1 MSDPDATMED
11 VTDRGR
17 APSGARGGA
26 ARSGEAAA
34 LEGLDPQQRRA
45 VLAPRGPVCIL
56 AGAGTGKTRTITRR
70 IAHLVSTGHVR
81 GDQVLAVTFTSRAA
95 GELRMR
101 LAGLGVADAGTGPVQ
116 ARTFHSTA
124 LRTLSYFWPRVYGEE
139 PWQLLDAQF
148 RAVAQAVRR
157 VGIDPSTETIRD
169 VLTEIGWAKSSLLT
183 PDTYAE
189 RAIALDRSVPVPAA
203 EVARAFRAYEDL
215 KVSGPVRM
223 LDFDDLLGHMAELL
237 EDVPAVAEEFRER
250 YRCFVVDEFQDV
262 TPAQQRL
269 LSAWVGNRDD
279 LTVVGDVNQTI
290 YSFAGAEPDYL
301 LGFAERYPGATV
313 VRLESDYRSTPQV
326 VELANAVI
334 GAGAGRFRSAGLT
347 LRGMRPP
354 GPEPTLTG
362 YADEDA
368 EAAAVAGA
376 IADLVHGGLDP
387 SEIAVLYRVN
397 AQSERIEA
405 ALDEVGVGYRLK
417 GGEGFFERP
426 VIRRAMAAIDR
437 LVDGSAEPAM
447 SGDDAP
453 ADPTAVVRVIR
464 DALAPLGLT
473 DAEPAGTQARE
484 SWDSLTALVG
494 LAEEIAQ
501 VESRP
506 GLLPVVAGLRARA
519 AARHAPDER
528 GVTLASLHAAKG
540 LEWDAVFLIG
550 VHEGGIPIS
559 HAISSGPDAVE
570 EERRLL
576 YVGVTRAREHLAVS
590 WSLSRRAGGRASRR
604 PSRFL
609 DPVRPAAEP
618 VRTGPAPRAPDKG
631 LCRGCGERLTG
642 PMYRALGLCPECSAE
657 VDTGLFERLR
667 QWRRETSER
676 IAKPAYTVFTNDTLA
691 QIARERPTDTRAL
704 GRIGGIGA
712 HKLAEYG
719 DEVLRIVR
727 AG

>member
-1 MSDPDATMED
+1 M
-11 VTDRGR
+11 R
-17 APSGARGGA
+17 RGGQEGGHGGG
-26 ARSGEAAA
+26 RVSA

-70 IAHLVSTGHVR
+70 IAHLVNTGHVR
-81 GDQVLAVTFTSRAA
+81 GDQVLAVTFTARAA

-116 ARTFHSTA
+116 ARTFHSAA
-124 LRTLSYFWPRVYGEE
+124 LRNLSYFWPRIYGEE
-139 PWQLLDAQF
+139 PWQLLDGQF

-157 VGIDPSTETIRD
+157 VGLDPSTDTIRD

-183 PDTYAE
+183 PDNYAE
-189 RAIALDRSVPVPAA
+189 QAVALGRDLPVPGH

-223 LDFDDLLGHMAELL
+223 LDFDDLLGHMADLVE
-237 EDVPAVAEEFRER
+237 EVPAIAEEFRDR

-269 LSAWVGNRDD
+269 LSAWLGNRDD

-290 YSFAGAEPDYL
+290 YSFAGAQPDFL
-301 LGFAERYPGATV
+301 LGFADRYPEATV

-326 VELANAVI
+326 VGMANAVI

-347 LRGMRPP
+347 LKGMRAP
-354 GPEPTLTG
+354 GPEPILTE
-362 YADEDA
+362 YPDEDA
-368 EAAAVAGA
+368 EAEAVAAA

-387 SEIAVLYRVN
+387 SEVAVLYRIN

-405 ALDEVGVGYRLK
+405 ALDEVGIGYRLK
-417 GGEGFFERP
+417 GGEGFFERT
-426 VIRRAMAAIDR
+426 VVRRAMSAIDR
-437 LVDGSAEPAM
+437 LVDGSDEAQAQTL
-447 SGDDAP
+447 ATLT
-453 ADPTAVVRVIR
+453 DPTEIVAVIR
-464 DALAPLGLT
+464 QTLEPLGLT
-473 DAEPAGTQARE
+473 AAEPSGTQARE

-494 LAEEIAQ
+494 LAEEIATT
-501 VESRP
+501 EATP

-528 GVTLASLHAAKG
+528 GVTLASFHAAKG

-550 VHEGGIPIS
+550 VHEGSLPIS
-559 HAISSGPDAVE
+559 HAINAGPDAIE

-576 YVGVTRAREHLAVS
+576 YVGITRAREHLS
-590 WSLSRRAGGRASRR
+590 LTWSRSRRAGGRATRR

-609 DPVRPAAEP
+609 DPVRPAQM
-618 VRTGPAPRAPDKG
+618 PADPRASRDKSEKG
-631 LCRGCGERLTG
+631 SCRGCGEKLIG
-642 PMYRALGLCPECSAE
+642 PMHRALGLCPECSME

-667 QWRRETSER
+667 DWRKETSER
-676 IAKPAYTVFTNDTLA
+676 IGKPAYTVFTNDTLA

-712 HKLAEYG
+712 HKLSEYG
-719 DEVLRIVR
+719 DDVLRLIR
-727 AG
+727 EG

>member
-1 MSDPDATMED
+1 MRRGPVSGPDSG
-11 VTDRGR
+11 RGD
-17 APSGARGGA
+17 GAE
-26 ARSGEAAA
+26 SA

-70 IAHLVSTGHVR
+70 IAHLVTTGHVR
-81 GDQVLAVTFTSRAA
+81 GDQVLAVTFTARAA

-116 ARTFHSTA
+116 ARTFHSAA
-124 LRTLSYFWPRVYGEE
+124 LRNLSYFWPRVYGEE
-139 PWQLLDAQF
+139 PWQLLDGQF

-157 VGIDPSTETIRD
+157 VGLDPATETIRD

-189 RAIALDRSVPVPAA
+189 QAVALGRDLPVPAP

-223 LDFDDLLGHMAELL
+223 LDFDDLLSHMAELV
-237 EDVPAVAEEFRER
+237 EEVPAIAEEFRDR

-269 LSAWVGNRDD
+269 LTAWLGRRDD

-290 YSFAGAEPDYL
+290 YSFAGAEPDFL
-301 LGFAERYPGATV
+301 LGFADRYPGATV

-326 VELANAVI
+326 VDLANAVI
-334 GAGAGRFRSAGLT
+334 GAGSGRFRSAGLT

-354 GPEPTLTG
+354 GPEPVLAE
-362 YADEDA
+362 YPDEDA
-368 EAAAVAGA
+368 EAEAVAGA
-376 IADLVHGGLDP
+376 VADLVHGGMDP
-387 SEIAVLYRVN
+387 SEIAVLYRIN
-397 AQSERIEA
+397 AQSERVEA
-405 ALDEVGVGYRLK
+405 ALDEAGIGYRLK

-426 VIRRAMAAIDR
+426 VVRRAMSAIDR
-437 LVDGSAEPAM
+437 LIDGSDEARAQAY
-447 SGDDAP
+447 SQLS
-453 ADPTAVVRVIR
+453 DPTEIVAVIR
-464 DALAPLGLT
+464 QALEPLGLT
-473 DAEPAGTQARE
+473 AAEPSGAQARE
-484 SWDSLTALVG
+484 TWNSLNSLVG
-494 LAEEIAQ
+494 LAEEIATA
-501 VESRP
+501 EARE
-506 GLLPVVAGLRARA
+506 GLLPVVAGLRERA

-528 GVTLASLHAAKG
+528 GVTLASFHAAKG

-550 VHEGGIPIS
+550 VHEGSLPIS
-559 HAISSGPDAVE
+559 HAINAGPDAIE

-576 YVGVTRAREHLAVS
+576 YVGVTRAREHLTVS
-590 WSLSRRAGGRASRR
+590 WSRSRRAGGRAGRR

-609 DPVRPAAEP
+609 DPVRPAQSP
-618 VRTGPAPRAPDKG
+618 VGPRGSTDTSDKG
-631 LCRGCGERLTG
+631 RCRGCGEKLTG
-642 PMYRALGLCPECSAE
+642 PMHRALGLCPECSVE

-667 QWRRETSER
+667 DWRKETSER
-676 IAKPAYTVFTNDTLA
+676 IGKPAYTVFTNDTLA
-691 QIARERPTDTRAL
+691 QIARERPADTRAL

-712 HKLAEYG
+712 HKLSEYG
-719 DEVLRIVR
+719 DDVLKLIR
-727 AG
+727 AT

>member
-1 MSDPDATMED
+1 M
-11 VTDRGR
+11 TDRG
-17 APSGARGGA
+17 GQT
-26 ARSGEAAA
+26 EAV

-70 IAHLVSTGHVR
+70 IAHLVSAGHVR

-101 LAGLGVADAGTGPVQ
+101 LAALGIAEAGTGPVQ
-116 ARTFHSTA
+116 ARTFHAAA
-124 LRTLSYFWPRVYGEE
+124 LRNLSYFWPRVYGEE
-139 PWQLLDAQF
+139 PWQLLDGQF

-157 VGIDPSTETIRD
+157 VGLDPTTETIRD

-189 RAIALDRSVPVPAA
+189 RAVALSRATPVPAP

-215 KVSGPVRM
+215 KVSGPVRL
-223 LDFDDLLGHMAELL
+223 LDFDDLLGHMAELV
-237 EDVPAVAEEFRER
+237 EDVPAVAEEFRDR

-269 LSAWVGNRDD
+269 LDAWLGRRDD
-279 LTVVGDVNQTI
+279 LTAVGDVNQTI
-290 YSFAGAEPDYL
+290 YTFAGAEPDHL
-301 LGFAERYPGATV
+301 LRFPERFPEATV

-326 VELANAVI
+326 VDLANAVI
-334 GAGAGRFRSAGLT
+334 GAASGRFRTAGLT

-354 GPEPTLTG
+354 GPEPVLAEH
-362 YADEDA
+362 ADEDA

-376 IADLVHGGLDP
+376 IADLVHGGFDP
-387 SEIAVLYRVN
+387 AEIAVLYRVN

-405 ALDEVGVGYRLK
+405 ALDEVGIGYRLR

-426 VIRRAMAAIDR
+426 AVRRAMTAIDR
-437 LVDGSAEPAM
+437 LVDGSDEAAAARNAELT
-447 SGDDAP
+447 
-453 ADPTAVVRVIR
+453 DPTDVVRVIR
-464 DALAPLGLT
+464 EALEPLGLT
-473 DAEPAGTQARE
+473 TAEPSGTQARE
-484 SWDSLTALVG
+484 TWSSLTALVG
-494 LAEEIAQ
+494 LAEEIAT
-501 VESRP
+501 VEPTP

-528 GVTLASLHAAKG
+528 GVTLASFHAAKG

-559 HAISSGPDAVE
+559 HAISAGTDAVE

-576 YVGVTRAREHLAVS
+576 YVGITRAREHLTVS
-590 WSLSRRAGGRASRR
+590 WSRSRRAGGRATRR

-609 DPVRPAAEP
+609 DPVRPAAA
-618 VRTGPAPRAPDKG
+618 PAPRRSADAPDKG
-631 LCRGCGERLTG
+631 RCRGCGERLTG
-642 PMYRALGLCPECSAE
+642 PMHRALGLCPDCSVE

-667 QWRRETSER
+667 EWRRETADR

-691 QIARERPTDTRAL
+691 QIARERPTDTRSL

-712 HKLAEYG
+712 HKLGEYG
-719 DEVLRIVR
+719 DDVLRIVR
-727 AG
+727 GG

>member
-1 MSDPDATMED
+1 M
-11 VTDRGR
+11 TDRGR
-17 APSGARGGA
+17 PR
-26 ARSGEAAA
+26 AAA
-34 LEGLDPQQRRA
+34 LDGLDPQQRRA

-116 ARTFHSTA
+116 ARTFHSAA
-124 LRTLSYFWPRVYGEE
+124 LRNLSYFWPRVYGEE
-139 PWQLLDAQF
+139 PWQLLDQQF

-157 VGIDPSTETIRD
+157 VGLDPTTETIRD

-183 PDTYAE
+183 PETYAE
-189 RAIALDRSVPVPAA
+189 RAVALGRNTPVPAP

-223 LDFDDLLGHMAELL
+223 LDFDDLLMHMAELV
-237 EDVPAVAEEFRER
+237 EEVPAVAEEFRDR

-269 LSAWVGNRDD
+269 LDAWLGRRDD

-290 YSFAGAEPDYL
+290 YTFAGAEPDYL
-301 LGFAERYPGATV
+301 LRFPERFPDATV

-334 GAGAGRFRSAGLT
+334 GGSAGRFRSAGLT

-354 GPEPTLTG
+354 GPEPVLTEH
-362 YADEDA
+362 ADEDA

-387 SEIAVLYRVN
+387 AEIAVLYRVN
-397 AQSERIEA
+397 AQSERLEA
-405 ALDEVGVGYRLK
+405 ALDEVGIGYRLR

-426 VIRRAMAAIDR
+426 AVRRAMTAIDR
-437 LVDGSAEPAM
+437 LVDGSDEAAAARN
-447 SGDDAP
+447 SALT
-453 ADPTAVVRVIR
+453 DPTDVVRVIR
-464 DALAPLGLT
+464 DALEPLGLT
-473 DAEPAGTQARE
+473 AAEPSGTQARE
-484 SWDSLTALVG
+484 TWDALTALVG
-494 LAEEIAQ
+494 LAEEIATAEQ
-501 VESRP
+501 AP

-540 LEWDAVFLIG
+540 LEWDAVFLVG
-550 VHEGGIPIS
+550 LHEGGIPIS
-559 HAISSGPDAVE
+559 HSISAGPDAVE

-576 YVGVTRAREHLAVS
+576 YVGVTRAREHLSVS
-590 WSLSRRAGGRASRR
+590 WSRSRRAGGRATRR

-609 DPVRPAAEP
+609 DPVRPA
-618 VRTGPAPRAPDKG
+618 VGPAPRRSQDAPDKG
-631 LCRGCGERLTG
+631 RCRGCGEKLAG
-642 PMYRALGLCPECSAE
+642 PMHRALGLCPECSVE

-667 QWRRETSER
+667 DWRRETAER

-691 QIARERPTDTRAL
+691 QIARERPSDTRAL

-712 HKLAEYG
+712 HKLGEYG
-719 DEVLRIVR
+719 DDVLRIVR
-727 AG
+727 GG

>member
-1 MSDPDATMED
+1 MLD
-11 VTDRGR
+11 
-17 APSGARGGA
+17 
-26 ARSGEAAA
+26 
-34 LEGLDPQQRRA
+34 GLDPQQRQA
-45 VLAPRGPVCIL
+45 VLAPRGPVSIL

-81 GDQVLAVTFTSRAA
+81 GDQVLSVTFTARAA

-116 ARTFHSTA
+116 ARTFHSAA
-124 LRTLSYFWPRVYGEE
+124 LRHLSYFWPRVYGEE
-139 PWQLLDAQF
+139 PWQLLDGQF

-157 VGIDPSTETIRD
+157 AGLDPSTETIRD

-189 RAIALDRSVPVPAA
+189 KAVGLGRNLPVPAP
-203 EVARAFRAYEDL
+203 EVAHAFRAYEDL
-215 KVSGPVRM
+215 KVSGPVRL
-223 LDFDDLLGHMAELL
+223 LDFDDLLESMAGLL
-237 EDVPAVAEEFRER
+237 ETNVGVADEFRSR
-250 YRCFVVDEFQDV
+250 YRSFVVDEYQDV

-269 LSAWVGNRDD
+269 LSAWLGQRDD

-290 YSFAGAEPDYL
+290 YSFAGAEPDFL
-301 LGFAERYPGATV
+301 LGFAERFPGATV

-326 VELANAVI
+326 VDLANTVI

-354 GPEPTLTG
+354 GPEPRL
-362 YADEDA
+362 AEHPDEDA

-387 SEIAVLYRVN
+387 SEIAVLYRIN
-397 AQSERIEA
+397 AQSERVES
-405 ALDEVGVGYRLK
+405 ALDEVGIGYRLK
-417 GGEGFFERP
+417 GGEGFDRP

-437 LVDGSAEPAM
+437 LVDGTDEASAEQNA
-447 SGDDAP
+447 AIT
-453 ADPTAVVRVIR
+453 DPTAVVRVIR
-464 DALAPLGLT
+464 DALAPLGLS
-473 DAEPAGTQARE
+473 DAEPSGTQARE
-484 SWDSLTALVG
+484 TWDSLNALAG
-494 LAEEIAQ
+494 LAEEIATT
-501 VESRP
+501 EPTP

-528 GVTLASLHAAKG
+528 GVTLASFHAAKG

-550 VHEGGIPIS
+550 VHEGGVPIS
-559 HAISSGPDAVE
+559 HAINAGADAIE

-576 YVGVTRAREHLAVS
+576 YVGITRAREHLSLS
-590 WSLSRRAGGRASRR
+590 WSRSRRAGGRATRR

-609 DPVRPAAEP
+609 DPVRPA
-618 VRTGPAPRAPDKG
+618 PAPTTAGTSGGGSEKG
-631 LCRGCGERLTG
+631 RCRGCGAKLTG
-642 PMYRALGLCPECSAE
+642 PMHRALGLCPDCSIE
-657 VDTGLFERLR
+657 VDTELFEQLR
-667 QWRRETSER
+667 QWRKETSER

-691 QIARERPTDTRAL
+691 KIAYERPTDTGAL

-712 HKLAEYG
+712 HKLSEYG
-719 DEVLRIVR
+719 DDVLRIVR
-727 AG
+727 AR

>member
-1 MSDPDATMED
+1 MGRQAAE
-11 VTDRGR
+11 R
-17 APSGARGGA
+17 AP
-26 ARSGEAAA
+26 
-34 LEGLDPQQRRA
+34 LDGLDPQQRRA

-81 GDQVLAVTFTSRAA
+81 GDQVLAVTFTARAA

-101 LAGLGVADAGTGPVQ
+101 LAGLGVAEAGTGPVQ
-116 ARTFHSTA
+116 ARTFHSAA
-124 LRTLSYFWPRVYGEE
+124 LRNLGYFWPRVYGEE
-139 PWQLLDAQF
+139 PWQLLDGQF

-157 VGIDPSTETIRD
+157 VGLDPSTETIRD

-189 RAIALDRSVPVPAA
+189 KAVSLGRNLPVPAP
-203 EVARAFRAYEDL
+203 EVARAFRTYEDL

-223 LDFDDLLGHMAELL
+223 LDFDDLLGHMADLL
-237 EDVPAVAEEFRER
+237 EEVPAIAEEFRDR

-269 LSAWVGNRDD
+269 LTAWLGQRDD

-301 LGFAERYPGATV
+301 LGFADKFPDGTI

-326 VELANAVI
+326 VDLANAVI
-334 GAGAGRFRSAGLT
+334 GAGSGRFRSAGLT
-347 LRGMRPP
+347 LRGMRAP
-354 GPEPTLTG
+354 GPEPSLKD
-362 YADEDA
+362 YSDEDA
-368 EAAAVAGA
+368 EAAAVAGN

-387 SEIAVLYRVN
+387 SEIAVLYRIN

-405 ALDEVGVGYRLK
+405 ALDEVGIGYRLK

-426 VIRRAMAAIDR
+426 VIRRAMSAIDR
-437 LVDGSAEPAM
+437 LVDGTDEAAAAAGAEL
-447 SGDDAP
+447 S
-453 ADPTAVVRVIR
+453 DPTDIVRVIR
-464 DALAPLGLT
+464 GAMEPLGLT
-473 DAEPAGTQARE
+473 AAEPSGTQARE
-484 SWDSLTALVG
+484 TWSSLNSLAGLV
-494 LAEEIAQ
+494 EEIATA
-501 VESRP
+501 EPSG

-519 AARHAPDER
+519 AARHAPDEQ
-528 GVTLASLHAAKG
+528 GVTLASFHAAKG

-559 HAISSGPDAVE
+559 HAINAGPNAIE

-576 YVGVTRAREHLAVS
+576 YVGITRAREHLSLS
-590 WSLSRRAGGRASRR
+590 WSRSRRAGGRATRR

-609 DPVRPAAEP
+609 DPIRPAQA
-618 VRTGPAPRAPDKG
+618 PAASRASTAAPEKG
-631 LCRGCGERLTG
+631 RCRGCGERLTG
-642 PMYRALGLCPECSAE
+642 PVHRALGLCPECSIE
-657 VDTGLFERLR
+657 IDTGLFERLR
-667 QWRRETSER
+667 EWRKETAER

-691 QIARERPTDTRAL
+691 QIARDRPADTGSL

-712 HKLAEYG
+712 HKLSEYG
-719 DEVLRIVR
+719 DDVLRIVR
-727 AG
+727 AKATS

>member
-1 MSDPDATMED
+1 MSEPDATMGG
-11 VTDRGR
+11 VTD
-17 APSGARGGA
+17 S
-26 ARSGEAAA
+26 
-34 LEGLDPQQRRA
+34 LDGLDPQQRRA

-101 LAGLGVADAGTGPVQ
+101 LAGLGVAEAGTGPVQ
-116 ARTFHSTA
+116 ARTFHSAA
-124 LRTLSYFWPRVYGEE
+124 LRNLSYFWPRVYGEE
-139 PWQLLDAQF
+139 PWQLLDGQF

-157 VGIDPSTETIRD
+157 VGIDPTTETIRD

-189 RAIALDRSVPVPAA
+189 RAVALARDTPVPAT

-215 KVSGPVRM
+215 KVSGPVRL
-223 LDFDDLLGHMAELL
+223 LDFDDLLGHMADLVE
-237 EDVPAVAEEFRER
+237 EVPAIAEEFRDR

-262 TPAQQRL
+262 TPSQHRL
-269 LSAWVGNRDD
+269 LSAWLGNRDD

-290 YSFAGAEPDYL
+290 YTFAGAEPDYL
-301 LGFAERYPGATV
+301 LGFAERFPGATV

-334 GAGAGRFRSAGLT
+334 GAGAGRFRTAGLT

-354 GPEPTLTG
+354 GPEPVLAE

-376 IADLVHGGLDP
+376 VADLVHGGLDP
-387 SEIAVLYRVN
+387 AEIAVLYRVN
-397 AQSERIEA
+397 AQSERVEA
-405 ALDEVGVGYRLK
+405 ALDEAGIGYRLK

-426 VIRRAMAAIDR
+426 AVRRAMTAIDR
-437 LVDGSAEPAM
+437 LVDGSDEDAAARNAELT
-447 SGDDAP
+447 
-453 ADPTAVVRVIR
+453 DPTDVVRVIR
-464 DALAPLGLT
+464 DALEPLGLT
-473 DAEPAGTQARE
+473 AAEPSGTQARE
-484 SWDSLTALVG
+484 TWDSLSALAG
-494 LAEEIAQ
+494 LAEEIATT
-501 VESRP
+501 EPTP

-550 VHEGGIPIS
+550 VQEGGVPIS
-559 HAISSGPDAVE
+559 HAISRGPDAIE

-576 YVGVTRAREHLAVS
+576 YVGVTRAREHLSVS
-590 WSLSRRAGGRASRR
+590 WSRSRRAGGRATRR

-609 DPVRPAAEP
+609 DPVRPAVDPVARRSAEVP
-618 VRTGPAPRAPDKG
+618 EKG
-631 LCRGCGERLTG
+631 RCRGCGERLAG
-642 PMYRALGLCPECSAE
+642 PMHRALGLCPECSVE

-667 QWRRETSER
+667 EWRRETSER

-691 QIARERPTDTRAL
+691 QIARERPSDTRAL

-719 DEVLRIVR
+719 DDVLRIVR
-727 AG
+727 GG

>member
-1 MSDPDATMED
+1 M
-11 VTDRGR
+11 G
-17 APSGARGGA
+17 
-26 ARSGEAAA
+26 RSGREGERESA
-34 LEGLDPQQRRA
+34 LDGLDPQQRRA

-70 IAHLVSTGHVR
+70 IAHLVTTGHVR

-116 ARTFHSTA
+116 ARTFHSAA
-124 LRTLSYFWPRVYGEE
+124 LRNLSYFWPRVYGEE
-139 PWQLLDAQF
+139 PWQLLDGQF

-157 VGIDPSTETIRD
+157 VGLDPSTETIRD

-189 RAIALDRSVPVPAA
+189 QALMLGRDIPVPAP

-215 KVSGPVRM
+215 KVSGPVRL
-223 LDFDDLLGHMAELL
+223 LDFDDLLGHMSDLME
-237 EDVPAVAEEFRER
+237 EVPAIAEEFRDR

-269 LSAWVGNRDD
+269 LNAWLGSRDD

-290 YSFAGAEPDYL
+290 YSFAGAEPDFL
-301 LGFAERYPGATV
+301 LGFADRFPEATV

-334 GAGAGRFRSAGLT
+334 GAGAGRFRTAGLT
-347 LRGMRPP
+347 LKGMRAP
-354 GPEPTLTG
+354 GPEPVL
-362 YADEDA
+362 AEHPDEDA

-376 IADLVHGGLDP
+376 VADLVHGGLDP
-387 SEIAVLYRVN
+387 AEIAVLYRIN

-405 ALDEVGVGYRLK
+405 ALDEAGIRYRLR
-417 GGEGFFERP
+417 GGEGFFERQ
-426 VIRRAMAAIDR
+426 VVRRAMSVIDR
-437 LVDGSAEPAM
+437 LVDGSDETQARALTELT
-447 SGDDAP
+447 
-453 ADPTAVVRVIR
+453 DPTEIVGVLRT
-464 DALAPLGLT
+464 ALEPLGLT
-473 DAEPAGTQARE
+473 AAEPSGAQARE
-484 SWDSLTALVG
+484 TWNSLTALIG
-494 LAEEIAQ
+494 LAEEIATAQ
-501 VESRP
+501 TRP
-506 GLLPVVAGLRARA
+506 GLLPVVAGIRERAS
-519 AARHAPDER
+519 ARHAPDER

-550 VHEGGIPIS
+550 VHEGSLPIS
-559 HAISSGPDAVE
+559 HAINAGPDAIE

-576 YVGVTRAREHLAVS
+576 YVGITRAREHLSVT
-590 WSLSRRAGGRASRR
+590 WSRSRRAGGRATRR

-609 DPVRPAAEP
+609 DPVRPAQPTAEP
-618 VRTGPAPRAPDKG
+618 RPMAETSDKG
-631 LCRGCGERLTG
+631 RCRGCGERLTG
-642 PMYRALGLCPECSAE
+642 PMHRALGLCPGCSVE

-667 QWRRETSER
+667 DWRKVTAER
-676 IAKPAYTVFTNDTLA
+676 IGKPAYTVFTNDTLA
-691 QIARERPTDTRAL
+691 QIARERPSDTRSL

-712 HKLAEYG
+712 HKLGEYG
-719 DEVLRIVR
+719 DDVLRLVR
-727 AG
+727 GS

>member
-1 MSDPDATMED
+1 MSDL
-11 VTDRGR
+11 RR
-17 APSGARGGA
+17 NQ
-26 ARSGEAAA
+26 EAA
-34 LEGLDPQQRRA
+34 LDGLDPQQRRA

-70 IAHLVSTGHVR
+70 IAHLVTTGHVR
-81 GDQVLAVTFTSRAA
+81 GDQVLAVTFTARAA

-101 LAGLGVADAGTGPVQ
+101 LAGLGVAEAGTGPVQ
-116 ARTFHSTA
+116 ARTFHSAA
-124 LRTLSYFWPRVYGEE
+124 LRNLSFFWPRVYGEE
-139 PWQLLDAQF
+139 PWQLLDGQF

-157 VGIDPSTETIRD
+157 VGMDPSTETIRD

-189 RAIALDRSVPVPAA
+189 RAIALGRDLPAPVP
-203 EVARAFRAYEDL
+203 EVARAFRSYEDL

-223 LDFDDLLGHMAELL
+223 LDFDDLLMHMAELI
-237 EDVPAVAEEFRER
+237 EEVPAIAEEFRDR

-269 LSAWVGNRDD
+269 LSAWLGRRDD

-290 YSFAGAEPDYL
+290 YSFAGADPDFL
-301 LGFAERYPGATV
+301 LGFGDRYPGATV
-313 VRLESDYRSTPQV
+313 VRLESDYRSTSQV
-326 VELANAVI
+326 VDLANAVI
-334 GAGAGRFRSAGLT
+334 GAGSGRFRSAGLT

-354 GPEPTLTG
+354 GPDPVLTE

-368 EAAAVAGA
+368 EAEAVAGA

-405 ALDEVGVGYRLK
+405 ALDEVGIGYRLK
-417 GGEGFFERP
+417 GGEGFFDRQ

-437 LVDGSAEPAM
+437 LVDGSDEAGA
-447 SGDDAP
+447 GAHAGL
-453 ADPTAVVRVIR
+453 ADVTDIVRVIR
-464 DALAPLGLT
+464 SALEPLGLSA
-473 DAEPAGTQARE
+473 AEPSGAQARE
-484 SWDSLTALVG
+484 KWDALTALVG
-494 LAEEIAQ
+494 LAEEIATA
-501 VESRP
+501 ETRP

-519 AARHAPDER
+519 SARHAPDER
-528 GVTLASLHAAKG
+528 GVTLASFHAAKG
-540 LEWDAVFLIG
+540 LEWDAVFLLG
-550 VHEGGIPIS
+550 VHEGSLPIS
-559 HAISSGPDAVE
+559 HAIKAGPDAIE

-576 YVGVTRAREHLAVS
+576 YVGITRAREHLSVS
-590 WSLSRRAGGRASRR
+590 WSRSRRAGGRATRR

-609 DPVRPAAEP
+609 DPVRP
-618 VRTGPAPRAPDKG
+618 TPAPSGTLRASETPEKG

-642 PMYRALGLCPECSAE
+642 AMHRALGLCPECSVE

-667 QWRRETSER
+667 EWRKETSER
-676 IAKPAYTVFTNDTLA
+676 LGKPAYTVFTNDTLA
-691 QIARERPTDTRAL
+691 RIARERPGDTRAL

-712 HKLAEYG
+712 HKLGEYG
-719 DEVLRIVR
+719 DDVLRLVR
-727 AG
+727 QS

>member
-1 MSDPDATMED
+1 MLD
-11 VTDRGR
+11 
-17 APSGARGGA
+17 
-26 ARSGEAAA
+26 
-34 LEGLDPQQRRA
+34 GLDPQQLQA
-45 VLAPRGPVCIL
+45 VLAPRGPVSIL

-81 GDQVLAVTFTSRAA
+81 GDQVLSVTFTARAA

-116 ARTFHSTA
+116 ARTFHSAA
-124 LRTLSYFWPRVYGEE
+124 LRHLSYFWPRVYGEE
-139 PWQLLDAQF
+139 PWQLLDGQF

-157 VGIDPSTETIRD
+157 AGLDPSTETIRD

-189 RAIALDRSVPVPAA
+189 KAVGLGRNLPVPAP
-203 EVARAFRAYEDL
+203 EVAHAFRAYEDL
-215 KVSGPVRM
+215 KVSGPVRL
-223 LDFDDLLGHMAELL
+223 LDFDDLLGHMADLL
-237 EDVPAVAEEFRER
+237 EEVPAIAEEFRDR

-269 LSAWVGNRDD
+269 LSAWLGQRDD

-290 YSFAGAEPDYL
+290 YSFAGAEPDFL
-301 LGFAERYPGATV
+301 LGFAERFPGATV

-326 VELANAVI
+326 VDLANTVI

-354 GPEPTLTG
+354 GPEPRL
-362 YADEDA
+362 AEHPDEDA

-387 SEIAVLYRVN
+387 SEIAVLYRIN
-397 AQSERIEA
+397 AQSERVES
-405 ALDEVGVGYRLK
+405 ALDEVGIGYRLK
-417 GGEGFFERP
+417 GGEGFFDRP

-437 LVDGSAEPAM
+437 LVDGTDEASAEQNA
-447 SGDDAP
+447 AIT
-453 ADPTAVVRVIR
+453 DPTAVVRVIR
-464 DALAPLGLT
+464 DALAPLGLS
-473 DAEPAGTQARE
+473 DAEPSGTQARE
-484 SWDSLTALVG
+484 TWDSLNALAG
-494 LAEEIAQ
+494 LAEEIATT
-501 VESRP
+501 EPTP

-528 GVTLASLHAAKG
+528 GVTLASFHAAKG

-550 VHEGGIPIS
+550 VHEGGVPIS
-559 HAISSGPDAVE
+559 HAINAGADAIE

-576 YVGVTRAREHLAVS
+576 YVGITRAREHLSLS
-590 WSLSRRAGGRASRR
+590 WSRSRRAGGRATRR

-609 DPVRPAAEP
+609 DPVRPA
-618 VRTGPAPRAPDKG
+618 PAPTTAGTSGGGSEKG
-631 LCRGCGERLTG
+631 RCRGCGAKLTG
-642 PMYRALGLCPECSAE
+642 PMHRALGLCPDCSIE
-657 VDTGLFERLR
+657 VDTELFEQLR
-667 QWRRETSER
+667 QWRKETSER

-691 QIARERPTDTRAL
+691 KIAYERPTDTGAL

-712 HKLAEYG
+712 HKLSEYG
-719 DEVLRIVR
+719 DDVLRIVR
-727 AG
+727 AR

>member
-1 MSDPDATMED
+1 MGRSAKAGR
-11 VTDRGR
+11 RG
-17 APSGARGGA
+17 S
-26 ARSGEAAA
+26 A
-34 LEGLDPQQRRA
+34 LDGLDPQQRAA
-45 VLAPRGPVCIL
+45 VVAPRGPVCIL

-70 IAHLVSTGHVR
+70 IAHLVTTGHVR

-101 LAGLGVADAGTGPVQ
+101 LAGLGVAEAGTGPVQ
-116 ARTFHSTA
+116 ARTFHSAA
-124 LRTLSYFWPRVYGEE
+124 LRNLSYFWPRVYGEE
-139 PWQLLDAQF
+139 PWQLLDGQF

-157 VGIDPSTETIRD
+157 VGLDPSTETIRD

-189 RAIALDRSVPVPAA
+189 HALALGRDLPVPAP

-215 KVSGPVRM
+215 KVSGPVRL
-223 LDFDDLLGHMAELL
+223 LDFDDLLGHMSDLME
-237 EDVPAVAEEFRER
+237 EVPAVAEEFRDR

-269 LSAWVGNRDD
+269 LNAWLGTRDD

-290 YSFAGAEPDYL
+290 YSFAGAEPDFL
-301 LGFAERYPGATV
+301 LGFADRYPGATV

-326 VELANAVI
+326 VDLANAVI
-334 GAGAGRFRSAGLT
+334 GAGAGRFRTAGLT

-354 GPEPTLTG
+354 GPRPVLVEHP
-362 YADEDA
+362 DEDA

-376 IADLVHGGLDP
+376 VADLVHAGTDP
-387 SEIAVLYRVN
+387 GEIAVLYRVN

-405 ALDEVGVGYRLK
+405 ALDEVGIGYRLR
-417 GGEGFFERP
+417 GGEGFFDRP
-426 VIRRAMAAIDR
+426 VVRRAMSAIDR
-437 LVDGSAEPAM
+437 LVDGTDEDRARAVAEIT
-447 SGDDAP
+447 
-453 ADPTAVVRVIR
+453 DPTEIVRVLR
-464 DALAPLGLT
+464 TALEPLGLT
-473 DAEPAGTQARE
+473 AAEPSGAQARE
-484 SWDSLTALVG
+484 TWNSLNSLMG
-494 LAEEIAQ
+494 LAEELATT
-501 VESRP
+501 VSRP
-506 GLLPVVAGLRARA
+506 GLLPVIAGIRERA

-550 VHEGGIPIS
+550 VHEGSLPIS
-559 HAISSGPDAVE
+559 HAVNSGPEAIE

-576 YVGVTRAREHLAVS
+576 YVGITRAREHLS
-590 WSLSRRAGGRASRR
+590 LTWSRSRRAGGRATRR

-609 DPVRPAAEP
+609 DPVRPAQPAAPPRQRAE
-618 VRTGPAPRAPDKG
+618 TSDKG
-631 LCRGCGERLTG
+631 RCRGCGERLTG
-642 PMYRALGLCPECSAE
+642 PTHRALGLCPECSVE

-667 QWRRETSER
+667 EWRKDTAER
-676 IAKPAYTVFTNDTLA
+676 IGKPAYTVFTNDTLA
-691 QIARERPTDTRAL
+691 QIALKRPADTRSL

-719 DEVLRIVR
+719 DDVLRLVR
-727 AG
+727 NG

>member
-1 MSDPDATMED
+1 MR
-11 VTDRGR
+11 RGR
-17 APSGARGGA
+17 GDGRGRRDGAE
-26 ARSGEAAA
+26 SA

-70 IAHLVSTGHVR
+70 IAHLVTTGHVR
-81 GDQVLAVTFTSRAA
+81 GDQVLAVTFTARAA

-116 ARTFHSTA
+116 ARTFHSAA
-124 LRTLSYFWPRVYGEE
+124 LRNLSYFWPRVYGEE
-139 PWQLLDAQF
+139 PWQLLDGQF

-157 VGIDPSTETIRD
+157 VGLDPATETIRD

-189 RAIALDRSVPVPAA
+189 QAVALGRDLPVPAP

-223 LDFDDLLGHMAELL
+223 LDFDDLLSHMAELV
-237 EDVPAVAEEFRER
+237 EEVPAIAEEFRDR

-269 LSAWVGNRDD
+269 LTAWLGRRDD

-290 YSFAGAEPDYL
+290 YSFAGAEPDFL
-301 LGFAERYPGATV
+301 LGFADRYPGATV

-326 VELANAVI
+326 VDLANAVI
-334 GAGAGRFRSAGLT
+334 GAGSGRFRSAGLT

-354 GPEPTLTG
+354 GPEPVLAE
-362 YADEDA
+362 YPDEDA
-368 EAAAVAGA
+368 EAGAVAGA
-376 IADLVHGGLDP
+376 VADLVHGGMDP
-387 SEIAVLYRVN
+387 SEIAVLYRIN
-397 AQSERIEA
+397 AQSERVEA
-405 ALDEVGVGYRLK
+405 ALDEAGIGYRLK

-426 VIRRAMAAIDR
+426 VVRRAMSAIDR
-437 LVDGSAEPAM
+437 LIDGSDEARAQAY
-447 SGDDAP
+447 SQLS
-453 ADPTAVVRVIR
+453 DPTEIVAVIR
-464 DALAPLGLT
+464 QALEPLGLT
-473 DAEPAGTQARE
+473 AAEPSGAQARE
-484 SWDSLTALVG
+484 TWNSLNSLVG
-494 LAEEIAQ
+494 LAEEIATA
-501 VESRP
+501 EARE
-506 GLLPVVAGLRARA
+506 GLLPVVAGLRERA

-528 GVTLASLHAAKG
+528 GVTLASFHAAKG

-550 VHEGGIPIS
+550 VHEGSLPIS
-559 HAISSGPDAVE
+559 HAINAGPDAIE

-576 YVGVTRAREHLAVS
+576 YVGVTRAREHLTVS
-590 WSLSRRAGGRASRR
+590 WSRSRRAGGRASRR

-609 DPVRPAAEP
+609 DPVRPAQSP
-618 VRTGPAPRAPDKG
+618 VGPRGSTDTSDKG
-631 LCRGCGERLTG
+631 RCRGCGEKLTG
-642 PMYRALGLCPECSAE
+642 PMHRALGLCPECSVE

-667 QWRRETSER
+667 DWRKETSER
-676 IAKPAYTVFTNDTLA
+676 IGKPAYTVFTNDTLA
-691 QIARERPTDTRAL
+691 QIARERPADTRAL

-712 HKLAEYG
+712 HKLSEYG
-719 DEVLRIVR
+719 DDVLKLIR
-727 AG
+727 AT